1 MDSDDGAEA
10 IEKELG
16 TEAMTA
22 EQQEEKSQLKA
33 ERDTVGKYLLGMR
46 SVHCGNTR

>member
-1 MDSDDGAEA
+1 MEA

-22 EQQEEKSQLKA
+22 EQQEEKLQYQA
-33 ERDTVGKYLLGMR
+33 EHDVIHKNLIGLP
-46 SVHCGNTR
+46 C